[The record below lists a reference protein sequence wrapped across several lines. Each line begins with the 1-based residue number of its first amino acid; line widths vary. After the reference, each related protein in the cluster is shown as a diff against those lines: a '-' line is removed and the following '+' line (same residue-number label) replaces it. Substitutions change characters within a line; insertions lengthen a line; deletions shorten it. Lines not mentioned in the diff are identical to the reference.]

1 VLGTLMHRMEDARRH
16 RGGTRFVPQ
25 EVW

>member
-1 VLGTLMHRMEDARRH
+1 VLGTLMHRVEDARRH
-16 RGGTRFVPQ
+16 LGGTRFVPQ